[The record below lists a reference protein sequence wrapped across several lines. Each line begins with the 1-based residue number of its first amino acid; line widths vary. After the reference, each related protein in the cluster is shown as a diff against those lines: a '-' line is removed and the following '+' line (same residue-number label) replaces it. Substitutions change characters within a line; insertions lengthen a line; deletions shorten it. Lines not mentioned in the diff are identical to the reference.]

1 MSETT
6 FKRNR
11 NLLKAYC
18 EGAMVE
24 DLCEQYSMT
33 KPLLDGA
40 MRQALTALKEHTD
53 YDGEVS
59 FHKDIFLK
67 NKAAI
72 LKYLKVSIPK
82 VSLTTTAKQ
91 ALKEAFGER
100 YGQHPEKVYQGWGD
114 FELRKSPYRHYRD
127 LESIRTW
134 LATEGFFVDDF
145 LDQAMIDTTF
155 KQMLTALKAIPS
167 QNTIS
172 IDVTQGSADRRVM
185 YFNADVTQGEH
196 QAKRRFKLELL
207 PAY

>member
-1 MSETT
+1 MSATT
-6 FKRNR
+6 FERNR

-18 EGAMVE
+18 EGAMAE

-40 MRQALTALKEHTD
+40 MRQALTVLKEHTD

-59 FHKDIFLK
+59 FHKDIFPK

-91 ALKEAFGER
+91 ALKEAFGEH

-134 LATEGFFVDDF
+134 LSTEGYLVDDF
-145 LDQAMIDTTF
+145 LDQSMIDATF
-155 KQMLTALKAIPS
+155 AQMLAALKTIPTK
-167 QNTIS
+167 NGIS
-172 IDVTQGSADRRVM
+172 IEVSQGNADRRAM

-207 PAY
+207 PSH